1 VAKLLG
7 ARFALDVRDIWP
19 DSAVAAGQISDSGFA
34 YKVGRWIEQFLYR
47 NADVIS
53 CVATPMQQ
61 YIQQY
66 TDTDVEVVY
75 NGVEVSADANG
86 SSSVDANALEE
97 AASSNGSHKI
107 LYAGNFG
114 HVQQLEVLINAYAEL
129 EAGVVKNLSL
139 YFLGGGARK
148 KNLVTLV
155 EEHNLGD

>member
-1 VAKLLG
+1 SIWKGVAVGRKQKPEVVWASSPPIFVGLSGWMVAKLLG

-75 NGVEVSADANG
+75 NGVEVPADANG
-86 SSSVDANALEE
+86 SSTVDGNAL
-97 AASSNGSHKI
+97 
-107 LYAGNFG
+107 
-114 HVQQLEVLINAYAEL
+114 
-129 EAGVVKNLSL
+129 
-139 YFLGGGARK
+139 
-148 KNLVTLV
+148 
-155 EEHNLGD
+155 